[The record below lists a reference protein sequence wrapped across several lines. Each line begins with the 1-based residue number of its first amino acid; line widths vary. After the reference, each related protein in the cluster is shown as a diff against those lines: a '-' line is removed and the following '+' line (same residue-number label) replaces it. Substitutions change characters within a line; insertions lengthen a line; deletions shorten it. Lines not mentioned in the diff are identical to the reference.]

1 MKGVSLGKRATSLV
15 LAVGLAALA
24 SVALV
29 TYVHGLERKAYAG
42 VETVDV
48 YVAKSSIPVGT
59 TAEQAASKGMIDKTP
74 VPQKVV
80 AEGAVTSLDQIRGQ
94 VAGVT
99 ILPGVQLLVARWT
112 TPDHLGSSLPI
123 PSDRQAITVQVD
135 TPNGVGGFIQPG
147 DHVSLLA
154 QFELS
159 VPKNGVWANVTDP
172 SIVRFLL
179 QDVPVLAVGQKIA
192 GAQTDGSGSR
202 GAAKDSKTTSGSTSD
217 SIMLTLAVK
226 PGDAEKVAY
235 AAFGGKMWFTLL
247 PPGQGP
253 TRTSGRN
260 PLNIFN

>member
-42 VETVDV
+42 VQTVDV
-48 YVAKSSIPVGT
+48 YVAKAAIPVGT
-59 TAEQAASKGMIDKTP
+59 TVEQAASKGMIDKTP

-80 AEGAVTSLDQIRGQ
+80 AEGAVTSLDQIAGE
-94 VAGVT
+94 VAAVT
-99 ILPGVQLLVARWT
+99 IMPGEQLLQSRWT
-112 TPDHLGSSLPI
+112 AADHLGSALPI
-123 PSDRQAITVQVD
+123 PQDRQAITVSVD

-147 DHVSLLA
+147 DHVSLIA

-159 VPKNGVWANVTDP
+159 VPHNGVWANVTDP
-172 SIVRFLL
+172 TIVRFLL

-192 GAQTDGSGSR
+192 GAQTDQSGSR
-202 GAAKDSKTTSGSTSD
+202 AAAKDKSTNGNTSD

-226 PGDAEKVAY
+226 PADAEKVAY

-247 PPGQGP
+247 PPGQAPVNTG
-253 TRTSGRN
+253 GRN